1 MNSLEVAERL
11 KSMPDG
17 SSIALKIGEANFADN
32 YVAALTGVLKEFMPE
47 RRYTCIYVTTTTPSH
62 LCKNLLEMFE
72 VDVSNIYFV
81 DAISHIMMNIST
93 QMERTTYIESPTM
106 LENILLKIEY
116 LLKKLENENK
126 LLILDSIN
134 TLAIHNGNRILAEFL
149 HILVN
154 NLKSKG
160 VFTIILGVEE
170 RNSDEISNMLSLVC
184 DDTIVVK

>member
-1 MNSLEVAERL
+1 
-11 KSMPDG
+11 
-17 SSIALKIGEANFADN
+17 
-32 YVAALTGVLKEFMPE
+32 
-47 RRYTCIYVTTTTPSH
+47 
-62 LCKNLLEMFE
+62 MFE

-81 DAISHIMMNIST
+81 DAISHIMMNVAT
-93 QMERTTYIESPTM
+93 HMERTTYIESPTM
-106 LENILLKIEY
+106 LENILLKIEF
-116 LLKKLENENK
+116 LLKKLADENK

-160 VFTIILGVEE
+160 VFTIILGIEE
-170 RNSDEISNMLSLVC
+170 KNSDEISNMLSLVC